1 MRHLMLMFVALVEG
15 LGLAAPA
22 FAQEALLTL
31 KVPTLSCEGCRS
43 SVEAALQPVKGVR
56 AVDVNLTTKVVRVYM
71 DEGGRGAMR
80 RVVDAL
86 AVHDKKVTERTE
98 AAFDGVRGV
107 PRQRLAM
114 LSRGVTLGAEPTP
127 AADLSALRGAGIL
140 HVRLAFEPAKV
151 WGAESRGLRTGEVAA
166 LKSATAAALDAGLGV
181 VLVAAAADAPWAR
194 PDDQG
199 FVIEVERMW
208 AELAREMASLDPA
221 RLMFEVAGIGA
232 AAPEEEHRAA
242 AQRALVL
249 GVREAAPEHTVVLWA
264 PADRRGGAGVLAN
277 VVYAFEWE
285 FGKTAGDGAAKVA
298 AWGKEQRAPLYC
310 RALGTLAPWDQ
321 AGGWT
326 IEKAVKDLQTR
337 GIGWA
342 TPGLDTP
349 LGPASGGAGARRVEP
364 AQRAMLGLTPAP

>member
-1 MRHLMLMFVALVEG
+1 MLLFVALVVG
-15 LGLAAPA
+15 LGLSAPA
-22 FAQEALLTL
+22 FAQETLLTL

-56 AVDVNLTTKVVRVYM
+56 AVDVNLTTRVVRVYM
-71 DEGGRGAMR
+71 DEGGRSATR

-86 AVHDKKVTERTE
+86 AAHDKKVTERTE

-107 PRQRLAM
+107 PKQRLAM

-127 AADLSALRGAGIL
+127 AADLSALRGAGVL
-140 HVRLAFEPAKV
+140 HVRLAFEPSKL
-151 WGAESRGLRTGEVAA
+151 WDAESHGLRADEVAA
-166 LKSATAAALDAGLGV
+166 LKSAATAALDAGLGV
-181 VLVAAAADAPWAR
+181 VLVAAASDAPWAG
-194 PDDQG
+194 PDEQG
-199 FVIEVERMW
+199 YVIEVERMW
-208 AELAREMASLDPA
+208 AELAREMASLDPT
-221 RLMFEVAGIGA
+221 RLVFEVAGVGA
-232 AAPEEEHRAA
+232 AVPQEEHRGA

-249 GVREAAPEHTVVLWA
+249 AVRESAPEHTVVLWV
-264 PADRRGGAGVLAN
+264 PADRRGGAGLLAN

-285 FGKTAGDGAAKVA
+285 FGKTAKEGAAKVA

-326 IEKAVKDLQTR
+326 IEKAVKDLQSR

-342 TPGLDTP
+342 TPGVDMP
-349 LGPASGGAGARRVEP
+349 MGPASGGAGARRIEP